1 MKVYQPTG
9 WAGKYDLY
17 FKDKES
23 CDLFSNY
30 YFSFTGKV
38 LITHGTNNNL
48 TTAKAAGAREEQYP
62 YTVSNYVEHDIV
74 KTYLALFPE
83 EEDV

>member
-30 YFSFTGKV
+30 YLSFTGNV
-38 LITHGTNNNL
+38 LSIQMTSNGL
-48 TTAKAAGAREEQYP
+48 TTVKVAGVTEEQYP
-62 YTVSNYVEHDIV
+62 YTVTNYVEHDVV
-74 KTYLALFPE
+74 KSYLALFPE